1 MGATGCTTGTLGVS
15 PTLEWGGAPDT
26 HSGYKN
32 ITTLQFLQEE
42 ESGVK
47 KKKKICVLVWLMKN
61 GTLDSS
67 SSIGGGDNG
76 EGAGR

>member
-47 KKKKICVLVWLMKN
+47 KKKICVLVWLMKD